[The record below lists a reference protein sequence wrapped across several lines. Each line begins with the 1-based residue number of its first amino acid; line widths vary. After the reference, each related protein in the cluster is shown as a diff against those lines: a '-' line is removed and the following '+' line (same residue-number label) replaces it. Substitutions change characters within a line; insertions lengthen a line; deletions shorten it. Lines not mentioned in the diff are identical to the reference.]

1 MHELK
6 SPSRTPVRA
15 EPSLGTQTKPEMRG
29 VGAAKS
35 PAYLTIYQQSKCG
48 IARQHQLERY
58 QGTHWRAG
66 ILNKVLS
73 TMPRSA
79 STEKQH

>member
-15 EPSLGTQTKPEMRG
+15 ERSLGTQTKPEMRG
-29 VGAAKS
+29 VGAPES

-48 IARQHQLERY
+48 IARQHQLE
-58 QGTHWRAG
+58 
-66 ILNKVLS
+66 
-73 TMPRSA
+73 
-79 STEKQH
+79 

>member
-29 VGAAKS
+29 VMPCLFNNLSTEQMWHRTAASIRAISGHTLARWHIK
-35 PAYLTIYQQSKCG
+35 QG
-48 IARQHQLERY
+48 IKHNASLRQH
-58 QGTHWRAG
+58 
-66 ILNKVLS
+66 
-73 TMPRSA
+73 
-79 STEKQH
+79 